1 MNHIKKFNEMY
12 LRGGRTTE
20 GDKHFYTDTQTG
32 VVLKDNNVSNLV
44 NQFLD
49 LDEEDKEAFLR
60 RIDEIQMKIS
70 RKNFA
75 ELRDSNIN
83 ESLQTDQISSMIIET
98 NEWEDDEDF
107 GITKN
112 LVIKT
117 KSGKT
122 YRTKVKSDE
131 DKWNDTNE
139 Q

>member
-1 MNHIKKFNEMY
+1 
-12 LRGGRTTE
+12 
-20 GDKHFYTDTQTG
+20 
-32 VVLKDNNVSNLV
+32 
-44 NQFLD
+44 
-49 LDEEDKEAFLR
+49 
-60 RIDEIQMKIS
+60 MKIS